1 MEKIKG
7 QNFRVTYGGKYIAFS
22 TSCALHISLN
32 LEDSSTKDST
42 GDWKEQEVTSKSWD
56 GSVDALY
63 GVDDPDNTGKQ
74 MDDIIAD
81 ILAGQPVDIEFVCTQ
96 GTKNRVIKA
105 GKKYTGKAIFNDFS
119 LKAENKQNV
128 THTIQFQGT
137 GELKQVTATAGTDT
151 AAASSGS
158 GK

>member
-22 TSCALHISLN
+22 TSCTLHIGLN

-42 GDWKEQEVTSKSWD
+42 GDWQEQEVTGKSWD

-63 GVDDPDNTGKQ
+63 GVDDPDTTGKQ

-96 GTKNRVIKA
+96 GTQNRVIKA

-128 THTIQFQGT
+128 TQTIQFQGT
-137 GELKQVTATAGTDT
+137 GELKQATATAGTDT
-151 AAASSGS
+151 AASSSAGE
-158 GK
+158 

>member
-42 GDWKEQEVTSKSWD
+42 GDWQEQEVTSKSWD

-63 GVDDPDNTGKQ
+63 GVDDPDTTGKQ

-137 GELKQVTATAGTDT
+137 GELKQVPALNGIDPAAT
-151 AAASSGS
+151 SSGE
-158 GK
+158 